1 MQNFENNI
9 GITYHVFRAFWG
21 FSTKNLSANVED
33 ARDEASI
40 PQLRRSPGG
49 GKGNPLQYYSLTC
62 VFLLQTKLAS
72 LSSKE
77 GARIWMPS

>member
-1 MQNFENNI
+1 MQNFESNI
-9 GITYHVFRAFWG
+9 GITYHGFRAFWG
-21 FSTKNLSANVED
+21 FSTKNLPASVED
-33 ARDEASI
+33 ARDVDSI

-62 VFLLQTKLAS
+62 VLLLQTKLAS